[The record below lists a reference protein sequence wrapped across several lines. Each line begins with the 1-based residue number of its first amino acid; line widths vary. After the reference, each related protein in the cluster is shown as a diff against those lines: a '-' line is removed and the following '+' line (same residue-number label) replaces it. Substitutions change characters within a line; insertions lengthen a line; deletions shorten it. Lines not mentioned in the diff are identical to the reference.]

1 MRSKDKNI
9 FKSHVTSS
17 NNIATFNCFAK
28 LYNDE
33 SSNDVTEQN
42 NQNNVIVTFLR
53 KTTTANVRGVT
64 KKTSCTNKPLPR
76 KSVCIY

>member
-1 MRSKDKNI
+1 MS
-9 FKSHVTSS
+9 FL
-17 NNIATFNCFAK
+17 ATFNCFAK

-42 NQNNVIVTFLR
+42 NQNNVIVTPPR
-53 KTTTANVRGVT
+53 KTTTENVRGVT

-76 KSVCIY
+76 KSLCIY